1 MTTTITRRGLITA
14 AAGAGAGLALGSGL
28 SACSS
33 PRPASAYT
41 ADARTIALAAAV
53 ENQLTDVYDTMLAT
67 LRAGK
72 TGSVTPAFGQFLAT
86 ARAHH
91 AEHARTWNSLLRAAH
106 KPEIAGVPLAGHAA
120 LLRQAAA
127 TSLTALATLATSLE
141 IQAART
147 HLASLGSLSGAAG
160 ISAAA
165 GIAPIEAMHAAVI
178 DCIVG
183 ARPVPDDFLVVDGAA
198 HASDLLV

>member
-1 MTTTITRRGLITA
+1 MTTRRSLITA
-14 AAGAGAGLALGSGL
+14 AAGVGAGLTLGTGL

-33 PRPASAYT
+33 SKSPSAYT
-41 ADARTIALAAAV
+41 ADTKTLALAAAV
-53 ENQLTDVYDTMLAT
+53 ENQLANVYDTMLAT

-72 TGSVTPAFGQFLAT
+72 AGTVTPAFGQFLAT

-91 AEHARTWNSLLRAAH
+91 AEHAKTWNSLLRAAH
-106 KPEIAGVPLAGHAA
+106 KPEIAGVPLSGHAE
-120 LLRQAAA
+120 LQRQAAA
-127 TSLTALATLATSLE
+127 ETTLTALAALAARLE

-165 GIAPIEAMHAAVI
+165 GIAPIEAMHAAVV

-183 ARPVPDDFLVVDGAA
+183 GRPVPDDFLVADGAA
-198 HASDLLV
+198 HVSDLLV